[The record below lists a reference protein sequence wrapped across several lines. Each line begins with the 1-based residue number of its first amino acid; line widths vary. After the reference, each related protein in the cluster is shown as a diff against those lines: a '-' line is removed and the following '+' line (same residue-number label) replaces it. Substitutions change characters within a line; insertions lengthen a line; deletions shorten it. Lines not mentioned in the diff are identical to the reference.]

1 MCDMCGMMRYQK
13 YMAVMSSQVYELPT
27 FEHKPMRYGD
37 DSVPSKSFSRQ
48 AHRQAQ
54 TPVKLLLLT
63 LCFWRCPRN
72 DMHLMLSGSFHTKAR
87 LGGLTRLL
95 SV

>member
-1 MCDMCGMMRYQK
+1 MCGMIRYQK

-27 FEHKPMRYGD
+27 FEHAPMRYGD

-72 DMHLMLSGSFHTKAR
+72 DVLHSISCCQAAFTLRPALAG
-87 LGGLTRLL
+87 
-95 SV
+95 